1 MQQKFAI
8 KIQIT
13 CKERRARGGENGRSW
28 DHGARTQSKQLN
40 VLKGGRQFLENRQSS
55 LLPLHHQPPR
65 HMCHESPTH
74 NTHTDTRAGN
84 VIKLCYALVLFHPAP
99 APPPTPLPHPLRAIF
114 AAAYAISYH
123 VRHAL
128 CTFGKGVNGWRCGRE
143 LGTCRVA
150 NIIIF
155 IIMTVVVTIKTITK
169 TKVVSLHGN

>member
-1 MQQKFAI
+1 MRGVGKMGGP
-8 KIQIT
+8 
-13 CKERRARGGENGRSW
+13 ERVPRANNSMCW
-28 DHGARTQSKQLN
+28 KAADNSK
-40 VLKGGRQFLENRQSS
+40 KTAKAHFF
-55 LLPLHHQPPR
+55 PHHQPP
-65 HMCHESPTH
+65 ETYVPWITH
-74 NTHTDTRAGN
+74 THTHTDTRAGN

-99 APPPTPLPHPLRAIF
+99 APPSTPLPHPLRAIF

-128 CTFGKGVNGWRCGRE
+128 CTFGKGGNGWRCGRE

>member
-1 MQQKFAI
+1 MQGAACEGWGKWEVLRPWSAYPEQTT
-8 KIQIT
+8 Q
-13 CKERRARGGENGRSW
+13 CVERRQTILR
-28 DHGARTQSKQLN
+28 K
-40 VLKGGRQFLENRQSS
+40 
-55 LLPLHHQPPR
+55 PPKLTS
-65 HMCHESPTH
+65 SPTPSTTRDICAMNH
-74 NTHTDTRAGN
+74 PHTHTHTDTRAGN